1 MSSPEDCEFS
11 VAFSHRLET
20 LKQVQHLFQC
30 ALASPSEGRQVDGKT
45 MLRRLLPDE
54 IMVLESHC
62 RCRSRDWS
70 QLYLLLSLENS
81 SASQSVLLQ
90 TLLSDTR
97 FDGTILLDL
106 TDDDNDVLVMDD
118 KRVAL
123 SDWHRLPPGL
133 HANLLVC
140 DSIFRLKSCRV
151 YQNSLIA
158 NTHVGSNA
166 VIIGC
171 GKVSTTKPV
180 SFGRLSIS
188 VGAESGG
195 GRVLEVTSEHTMID
209 ICRQLR
215 HGPSPRLSGST
226 DLSWNSIGKGCV
238 LRDTPTIQNVFLHDY
253 SSIEAATSVSHAT
266 LYSHSSIQNGSTA
279 SKVLLQWNSSIVD
292 HSSIS
297 ETLLMEHAHCGPNSI
312 VVSSVLGPD
321 VHVAAGEIHSSVI
334 GPNTNAHH
342 QSLVIGILW
351 PLGRGNVGYGA
362 NVGSN
367 HTGRLPDQETA
378 AGEGVFWGLSNV
390 IKFPVDLSFSPYS
403 IIAAGSTLPP
413 QRICM
418 PFSLIV
424 ENDKVHE
431 IIPGWVLQSSPYTL
445 VRSEKKYA
453 TRRKAK
459 HHNHYTGWKIFRPE
473 IMAMCRWAWK
483 SLETNG
489 AGVGS
494 CALNERARE
503 GGIRAYR
510 ECLQRYA
517 LHGLLRWILH
527 VTESG
532 RSPLDVVA
540 LEKELS
546 DIGTSSLVM
555 DLDPMANVAWPLF
568 PWDVKGT
575 NEWDCQK
582 FLLQELF
589 PLNKNTSLWLED
601 SLLKLVALEK
611 DMARRIHNSK
621 HRDDIRGGKTIPG
634 YAQAHIPADKDPVIL
649 EAQKYAEQIDSSV
662 AELLTLS
669 GTRSRL

>member
-1 MSSPEDCEFS
+1 MASPEDCEFS

-20 LKQVQHLFQC
+20 LNHVQSLYHTAE
-30 ALASPSEGRQVDGKT
+30 ALSLEGCQVDGKT
-45 MLRRLLPDE
+45 MLRRLLPAE
-54 IMVLESHC
+54 ITVLECHC

-70 QLYLLLSLENS
+70 KVVLLLPLGNFSVDQS
-81 SASQSVLLQ
+81 SLLQ
-90 TLLSDTR
+90 PLLSDTR
-97 FDGTILLDL
+97 FDGTVLLDL
-106 TDDDNDVLVMDD
+106 TDDVLVMDD
-118 KRVAL
+118 QPTVVT
-123 SDWHRLPPGL
+123 DWHRLPPGL
-133 HANLLVC
+133 HSNLLVC
-140 DSIFRLKSCRV
+140 DSMFRIKSCRV
-151 YQNSLIA
+151 YQNSFIS
-158 NTHVGSNA
+158 NTHVESNA
-166 VIIGC
+166 VIVGC
-171 GKVSTTKPV
+171 GRVSTNEPV

-188 VGAESGG
+188 VGPESGG
-195 GRVLEVTSEHTMID
+195 GRLLEVTSEHTMID

-215 HGPSPRLSGST
+215 HGSSPSQPST
-226 DLSWNSIGKGCV
+226 TSLAWNSIGKGCLV
-238 LRDTPTIQNVFLHDY
+238 RDTPTIQNVFLHNF
-253 SSIEAATSVSHAT
+253 SSIEAATSVSHVT
-266 LYSHSSIQNGSTA
+266 LYPHSSIQNASTA

-292 HSSIS
+292 HSTVS

-321 VHVAAGEIHSSVI
+321 VHVAAGEIHASVI

-342 QSLVIGILW
+342 QSLVIGVLW

-424 ENDKVHE
+424 ENEKVIE

-459 HHNHYTGWKIFRPE
+459 RHLHYTGWKIFRPE
-473 IMAMCRWAWK
+473 IMAMCRWALK

-489 AGVGS
+489 AGVGT

-503 GGIRAYR
+503 GGIRAYK

-532 RSPLDVVA
+532 RLPLDVPA
-540 LEKELS
+540 LEKDLS
-546 DIGTSSLVM
+546 DIGSSNLVM
-555 DLDPMANVAWPLF
+555 DLDPLASVAWPLF

-582 FLLQELF
+582 FLLNELF

-611 DMARRIHNSK
+611 DMARRIHQSK
-621 HRDDIRGGKTIPG
+621 HRDDTRGAKTIPG
-634 YAQAHIPADKDPVIL
+634 YALAHVPAEKDPVIL
-649 EAQKYAEQIDSSV
+649 EAQSYAEQIDSSV
-662 AELLTLS
+662 AEILTLS